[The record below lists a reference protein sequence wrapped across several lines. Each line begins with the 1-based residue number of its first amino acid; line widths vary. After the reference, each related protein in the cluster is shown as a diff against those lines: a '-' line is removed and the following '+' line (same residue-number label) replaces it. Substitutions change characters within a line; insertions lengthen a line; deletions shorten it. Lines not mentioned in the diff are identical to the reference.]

1 MGLALGMAL
10 LIGLAL
16 GSLGGGGAIL
26 TVPVLVYALGYATR
40 PAVAASLLVVGLTS
54 VVGAL
59 VHWRLGNVRLPAAA
73 LFGTLAMG
81 GAFAG
86 ARLSVFMSGAGQ
98 LVLLAFVMVAAG
110 VSMLRRRHEKNEDGV
125 PRTTPRTTPRL
136 AVLAPV
142 ALTVGVLTG
151 LVGVGGGFLVVPAL
165 VVLARMPLREAIGTS
180 LAVIALNSAA
190 GFAGYLGTVSVDWGF
205 LMGFAA
211 TAILGALAGAA
222 MTRVVP
228 VAALRQSFAML
239 LLGGGGLLLYTN
251 VPALG
256 APGLWVTPRSP
267 TTVITR

>member
-1 MGLALGMAL
+1 MVLALGMAL

-26 TVPVLVYALGYATR
+26 TVPVLVYALGYAAR

-54 VVGAL
+54 LVGAL

-73 LFGTLAMG
+73 LFGALAMG

-110 VSMLRRRHEKNEDGV
+110 VSMLRRRHDQNEDGL
-125 PRTTPRTTPRL
+125 PRTTPGL
-136 AVLAPV
+136 AMLAPV
-142 ALTVGVLTG
+142 ALAVGVLTG

-165 VVLARMPLREAIGTS
+165 VVLARIPLREAIGTS

-205 LMGFAA
+205 LTGFAA
-211 TAILGALAGAA
+211 TAIVGALAGAA
-222 MTRVVP
+222 LTRVVP

-256 APGLWVTPRSP
+256 APGLWVTPRGP
-267 TTVITR
+267 TTMITR